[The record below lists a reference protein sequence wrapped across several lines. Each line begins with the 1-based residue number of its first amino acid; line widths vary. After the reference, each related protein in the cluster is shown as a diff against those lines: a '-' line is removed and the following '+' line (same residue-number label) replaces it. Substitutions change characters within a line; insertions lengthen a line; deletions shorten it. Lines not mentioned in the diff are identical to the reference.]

1 MCVAVRS
8 SPEISSCKTYPPTS
22 VSLQSKSSSQCSSF
36 IGTLLSFTV
45 ASYIFLVHLSLK
57 VNLLTMVNEGFVALA
72 SSAFCSKEQFLQNW
86 GGVTPALKYTLLIHV
101 TKLLLQR
108 LWLIW
113 LCHILTWYKLGDGI
127 VSPPTKQVSIY
138 RSNRSQW
145 ELYIQIFVVRRIIN
159 PNGQACLLCV
169 LKKEG

>member
-36 IGTLLSFTV
+36 TGTLLSFTV

-86 GGVTPALKYTLLIHV
+86 GGVTPALKFTSHTRHKIITSKAMVNLAVSYPHLVQARGWYSFSSNLAGEH
-101 TKLLLQR
+101 LQ
-108 LWLIW
+108 
-113 LCHILTWYKLGDGI
+113 
-127 VSPPTKQVSIY
+127 
-138 RSNRSQW
+138 
-145 ELYIQIFVVRRIIN
+145 IQPESVGAVH
-159 PNGQACLLCV
+159 PNLRC
-169 LKKEG
+169 KEDHKS